1 MGKSKDLATGETRF
15 VNTAGDTMTGALT
28 VGGAVTVN
36 PDADSSLLIKD
47 GGTNALFMTS
57 ATGDELYIGA
67 NNEYAIRIKSDGTKD
82 VAFDNGSRVTIPSQP
97 MFHAWCTDGTNGS
110 VSGNSSP
117 TSFYV
122 SLNVGSHFSSG
133 TFTAPI
139 DGKYRFYYSIL
150 TGVANGGYGLIQ
162 FTVNN
167 SGAMGGSISS
177 NWGQVYNYANAN
189 DKCITREL
197 LINLSANDYVK
208 LQVNGSNTNFYWDG
222 GYSYFGGHLIG

>member
-1 MGKSKDLATGETRF
+1 MGRSKDLATGETRF
-15 VNTAGDTMTGALT
+15 ANVSGDTFTGL
-28 VGGAVTVN
+28 VN
-36 PDADSSLLIKD
+36 INNTYSSDTTEQLRVSD
-47 GGTNALFMTS
+47 N
-57 ATGDELYIGA
+57 TGSKLDFFGHA
-67 NNEYAIRIKSDGTKD
+67 NGTKSIQAYAD
-82 VAFDNGSRVTIPSQP
+82 DGSTFYNLNLQPLGGGVTMPNQP
-97 MFHAWCTDGTNGS
+97 MFHAWCTEGANGA

-150 TGVANGGYGLIQ
+150 SGAANGGYGLIQ

-167 SGAMGGSISS
+167 SSSMGGGISS
-177 NWGQVYNYANAN
+177 NWGQVYNYTNAN

-208 LQVNGSNTNFYWDG
+208 LQVNGSHTNFYWNG